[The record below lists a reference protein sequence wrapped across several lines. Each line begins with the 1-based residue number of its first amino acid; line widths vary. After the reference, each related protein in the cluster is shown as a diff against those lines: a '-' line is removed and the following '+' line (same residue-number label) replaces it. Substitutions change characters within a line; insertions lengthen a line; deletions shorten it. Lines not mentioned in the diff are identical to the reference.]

1 MRGSCS
7 DEHWP
12 AGFVTSCFDDATQQ
26 DAIDL
31 AAHCQKTIMRF
42 IENHFDLMKESA
54 QQHMAEV
61 DAALDAK
68 VKKDLDLARQA
79 HGDGQ

>member
-1 MRGSCS
+1 M
-7 DEHWP
+7 
-12 AGFVTSCFDDATQQ
+12 TSCFDDATQQ

-31 AAHCQKTIMRF
+31 AAHCQKTKMRF

-54 QQHMAEV
+54 EQHMAEV
-61 DAALDAK
+61 DAALDPK
-68 VKKDLDLARQA
+68 IKKDLDLARQA

>member
-1 MRGSCS
+1 
-7 DEHWP
+7 
-12 AGFVTSCFDDATQQ
+12 
-26 DAIDL
+26 
-31 AAHCQKTIMRF
+31 MRF

-61 DAALDAK
+61 DAALDPK